1 LCFLNSTGLLVEFF
15 ILYHDRIS
23 AKFGIMRIIG
33 NRYYS
38 IYLRKTKHLKMTTH
52 LALLRGINV
61 SGHNMIK
68 MDALKTTL
76 EAIGF
81 QNVQTY
87 IQSGNV
93 FVDTDE
99 ENPAKVGFQIKQEIF
114 KVFGHE
120 VPIVVIRKTDLE
132 TCFKNNP
139 FLKEKE
145 LDLKKLYVAFIST
158 TLRSDSI
165 NDLKISQFKPDEASI
180 DESRIYIKYAVG
192 AGKTRFD
199 QKYIEKKLNVT
210 ATIRNWNTVTQLLK
224 MYEER

>member
-1 LCFLNSTGLLVEFF
+1 
-15 ILYHDRIS
+15 
-23 AKFGIMRIIG
+23 
-33 NRYYS
+33 
-38 IYLRKTKHLKMTTH
+38 MTTH

-68 MDALKTTL
+68 MEALKTTL

-81 QNVQTY
+81 QNVLTY

-93 FVDTDE
+93 FVETE
-99 ENPAKVGFQIKQEIF
+99 EESPAKVGFLIKQEIF

-120 VPIVVIRKTDLE
+120 VPIVVIAKEDLVA
-132 TCFKNNP
+132 CFKNNP
-139 FLKEKE
+139 FLKEK
-145 LDLKKLYVAFIST
+145 DIDVKKLYVAFIST
-158 TLRSDSI
+158 ILQSTSI

-180 DESRIYIKYAVG
+180 DASRIFIKYAVG

-224 MYEER
+224 LYEER

>member
-1 LCFLNSTGLLVEFF
+1 M
-15 ILYHDRIS
+15 I
-23 AKFGIMRIIG
+23 
-33 NRYYS
+33 
-38 IYLRKTKHLKMTTH
+38 TH

-68 MDALKTTL
+68 MEALKTVL
-76 EAIGF
+76 EAAGF

-99 ENPAKVGFQIKQEIF
+99 TNAAAVGFKIKQELF
-114 KVFGHE
+114 KNFGHE
-120 VPIVVIRKTDLE
+120 VPVVVIAKSDLDA
-132 TCFKNNP
+132 CLNNNP

-145 LDLKKLYVAFIST
+145 VDTKKLYVAFIST
-158 TLRSDSI
+158 TLKETSI
-165 NDLKISQFKPDEASI
+165 NDLKISQFKPDEARI
-180 DESRIYIKYAVG
+180 DGNKIFIKYAVG

-210 ATIRNWNTVTQLLK
+210 ATIRNWNTVLNLK
-224 MYEER
+224 EMYQK